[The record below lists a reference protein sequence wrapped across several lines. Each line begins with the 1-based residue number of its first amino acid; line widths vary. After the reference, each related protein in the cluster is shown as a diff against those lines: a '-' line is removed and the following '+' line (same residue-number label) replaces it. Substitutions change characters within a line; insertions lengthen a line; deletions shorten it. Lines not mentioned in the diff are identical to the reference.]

1 MKKSKVVALGGLMAA
16 LSVVIM
22 CFGGMLPFMTY
33 VSPVLCL
40 TLGAILLKIIGK
52 TGFVSWY
59 IAVMLLSLLLCPDRE
74 AASVFLA
81 FGYYPLIRVFLERL
95 PFKWVFKILYFNVV
109 TLLLYWILMY
119 IIGMQQLYEEFA
131 EMGRIMTLVAL
142 LAGNLIFVILD
153 VTLQRL
159 ERSKKYKFKKG

>member
-16 LSVVIM
+16 LSAVIM

-59 IAVMLLSLLLCPDRE
+59 IAVMLLSLLLCPDKE

-159 ERSKKYKFKKG
+159 ERSKKYKF